1 MSGDAPAEQGPPGAA
16 RTGGGEPAMP
26 DLAGGDRFDLDPDDL
41 PVVVGRAETDEVRD
55 VEASQVTMTQLMG
68 PNDANLMGS
77 VFGGVVLAAVD
88 KIAYVCATRHAGRPC
103 VTASF
108 DQVDFRSPIRVG
120 EIVTLR
126 ASVNTV
132 GKTSLEVG
140 VRVGAETPEG
150 GEERHT
156 NSCYVTMVALDEE
169 KRPTAVPRLRIRT
182 LEQYRRHHD
191 AEERRV
197 ARLELARRRRERWE
211 E

>member
-1 MSGDAPAEQGPPGAA
+1 MIGGGTSEPGPGAGDRPDGPP
-16 RTGGGEPAMP
+16 MP
-26 DLAGGDRFDLDPDDL
+26 GLEEAPGRFDLDPGDL
-41 PVVVGRAETDEVRD
+41 PVVVGRGTDEVRD
-55 VEASQVTMTQLMG
+55 VEDSQVTMTQLMG

-108 DQVDFRSPIRVG
+108 DQVDFRDPIQVG

-132 GKTSLEVG
+132 GATSLEVG
-140 VRVGAETPEG
+140 VRVSAETPEG
-150 GEERHT
+150 GDERHT
-156 NSCYVTMVALDEE
+156 NSCYVTMVALDEGQ
-169 KRPTAVPRLRIRT
+169 RPTEIPRLRLNT

-197 ARLELARRRRERWE
+197 ARLELARRREARWE